1 MPQTRKMSLDELKTY
16 ARFARVRFDFTEIEQ
31 KLQQG
36 SVLELVSSTFQD
48 AGPDYT
54 AVKLDGRV
62 IAHMDG
68 F

>member
-1 MPQTRKMSLDELKTY
+1 MPHTRKMSLDELKTY
-16 ARFARVRFDFTEIEQ
+16 AMFTGKRLDFTEIEQ

-54 AVKLDGRV
+54 TVKLDGRV